1 MNIPMKKSL
10 QVAVA
15 LTLTT
20 LLLVYVVDFDDVVR
34 TLRNCDPW
42 WALATIAVIS
52 VDRTLM
58 SYKWGL
64 LLRVRGHRLALL
76 DGLMIYCSAMV
87 WGLALPSTVGADAIR
102 AGLVKRRGVDI
113 TDSVA
118 TIIVER
124 AIGFVCA
131 LLMGAM
137 SLVTLH
143 FLLPHVMQYNV
154 PLFTIAA
161 SMLAAV
167 AVLLLSFS
175 GRAYDVLRGMLPQSW
190 RASSVLER
198 VDRLHGTYRSLAA
211 DRRIIVAFVGLTLVQ
226 QCFSIVVPWFVTRTL
241 ELEVNALYLIAAAP
255 LAFLFARLPV
265 SFDGIGVYEAI
276 FVSIMTLS
284 GMHPAQ
290 SFAVALAGRVLNLV
304 AWLPWFAAYT
314 LGTRGRAAI
323 PAVSTRASDTAPV
336 QARATT
342 SGSIGER

>member
-1 MNIPMKKSL
+1 MKKSL
-10 QVAVA
+10 QLAVA
-15 LTLTT
+15 LALMT
-20 LLLVYVVDFDDVVR
+20 LLLVYVVDLGDMIR

-42 WALATIAVIS
+42 WVLATIAVIT

-64 LLRVRGHRLALL
+64 LLRVRGHRLSLL

-87 WGLALPSTVGADAIR
+87 CGLALPSTVGADAIR

-113 TDSVA
+113 TDSLA

-131 LLMGAM
+131 LLMGAI
-137 SLVTLH
+137 SLMTLH
-143 FLLPHVMQYNV
+143 FVLPQAMRYDMLLFAV
-154 PLFTIAA
+154 AA

-167 AVLLLSFS
+167 AVVILSFS
-175 GRAYDVLRGMLPQSW
+175 GRAYDVLRGLLPLRW
-190 RASSVLER
+190 RTSALLSR
-198 VDRLHGTYRSLAA
+198 VDRLHATYRSLAA
-211 DRRIIVAFVGLTLVQ
+211 DRRTIAAFVGLTLVQ
-226 QCFSIVVPWFVTRTL
+226 QCFSIVVPWFVARTL
-241 ELEVNALYLIAAAP
+241 GVDVSGLYLIAAAP

-276 FVSIMTLS
+276 FVSIMSLS

-290 SFAVALAGRVLNLV
+290 SFAVALAARVLNLL

-314 LGTRGRAAI
+314 LGTRARAAM
-323 PAVSTRASDTAPV
+323 PAASTRDSDAAPMQAS
-336 QARATT
+336 ATT